1 MDDKK
6 VYTDINRIINAYVLK
21 EDEQPNQQSPEV
33 QRAAQDRQDAAQD
46 RMEASEDELQAALR
60 ELEVRKK
67 ELTDKLNAL
76 RQSKN
81 QTQSEDHKPG
91 EDYEYDY
98 EGSMAKTQLTQITQA
113 AEKLMSGM
121 KEDENLPEWV
131 QSKIAVACDYM
142 IKVASYLDATE
153 EQDNEAME
161 KKPQMPMNHL
171 PKPPMPSAMMS
182 SALGSK
188 PMVGFSMGGSSS
200 PSNQDM
206 EEY

>member
-1 MDDKK
+1 MEDRK
-6 VYTDINRIINAYVLK
+6 VYTDINKIINGYVVKEEESSADLK
-21 EDEQPNQQSPEV
+21 
-33 QRAAQDRQDAAQD
+33 AQA
-46 RMEASEDELQAALR
+46 MEKEIEEMQNAIRTKQAALAEFKR
-60 ELEVRKK
+60 NQQQQKS
-67 ELTDKLNAL
+67 
-76 RQSKN
+76 Q
-81 QTQSEDHKPG
+81 QTQSEDHQPG
-91 EDYEYDY
+91 EEYEYDY

-121 KEDENLPEWV
+121 KDDENLPEWV

-188 PMVGFSMGGSSS
+188 PMVGFSLGGSSS

-206 EEY
+206 KEY

>member
-1 MDDKK
+1 MEDRK
-6 VYTDINRIINAYVLK
+6 VYTDINKIINGYVVK
-21 EDEQPNQQSPEV
+21 EEDEEREAPTATEVKAEQDSRKATQSAIDVKKE
-33 QRAAQDRQDAAQD
+33 QIKKLQDQIK
-46 RMEASEDELQAALR
+46 ELQS
-60 ELEVRKK
+60 
-67 ELTDKLNAL
+67 KL
-76 RQSKN
+76 
-81 QTQSEDHKPG
+81 QTEDHKPG

-121 KEDENLPEWV
+121 KDDENLPEWV

-188 PMVGFSMGGSSS
+188 PMVGFSLGGSSS